1 METIQVIIEPDGISC
16 KEVNPLGQKPEF
28 KKHIQMYIGDFD
40 ELPHYKQKAKVEDWE
55 SSVKLW
61 RAAES
66 SLRVFK
72 IDFTHLEEPLKKLV
86 EAAGGTIE
94 NVSHVS
100 YGLEPGSQ
108 HSAVIVDKDKLIVK
122 IL

>member
-1 METIQVIIEPDGISC
+1 MDLLSRLTQKIRKKLLIL
-16 KEVNPLGQKPEF
+16 PLGEF
-28 KKHIQMYIGDFD
+28 H
-40 ELPHYKQKAKVEDWE
+40 ELPELKKKKIQDRYNIFLNTH
-55 SSVKLW
+55 
-61 RAAES
+61 RNIES

-100 YGLEPGSQ
+100 YGFEVGSTRT
-108 HSAVIVDKDKLIVK
+108 AEIIDKDKLIVK
-122 IL
+122 IV